1 MSPKAQKRQ
10 KMEERNHAMHSLLC
24 DCDHELT
31 EEYQMASTDKS
42 HQDENDHEFYKTI
55 KGELYADAC

>member
-1 MSPKAQKRQ
+1 
-10 KMEERNHAMHSLLC
+10 MEERNHAMHSLLC